1 MTNAQHLIEN
11 AIYGLTKGRT
21 VKESMMDYGNQIMLR
36 ETGITETEVEEIVD
50 HVVYGLYDGKLPEF
64 SI

>member
-50 HVVYGLYDGKLPEF
+50 RKSVV
-64 SI
+64 